1 MRRQTILAG
10 MMLLASLVPVTA
22 QSAPAESGQ

>member
-1 MRRQTILAG
+1 MRRQTIFAG
-10 MMLLASLVPVTA
+10 MMLLASLAPVIA